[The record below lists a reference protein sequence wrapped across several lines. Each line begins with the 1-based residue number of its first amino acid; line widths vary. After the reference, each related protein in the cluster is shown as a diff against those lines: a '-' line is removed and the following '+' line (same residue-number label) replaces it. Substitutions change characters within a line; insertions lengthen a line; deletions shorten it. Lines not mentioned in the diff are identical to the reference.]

1 MKHCYWSAILA
12 LFVGAFP
19 IFAQVSNGEKPR
31 KVRFDIEIR
40 GMVWGV
46 PRYVPR
52 IINVPV
58 ALRQVPGHKDD
69 FPDGGVIITVP
80 DASINP
86 QRFANVGAAAAP
98 GIIIGERVSL
108 RTGVHW
114 AIPVAQGAQPK
125 NAGNTR
131 EINLEGRTDR
141 GIGTSLVYYSVQ
153 YSASHPG
160 FFGEVEARVSKRYSV
175 LAGYLASYNNLT
187 IERGWDRFNALQQ
200 SDRRHL
206 ASVQMHAPYL
216 GFRIFDVEK
225 KSDWLGLGLF
235 AGLAYTRLTPGP
247 LAATANIE
255 VSKPGIFLGVSIGK
269 AFGLGKKK
277 TN

>member
-1 MKHCYWSAILA
+1 MKHCYWSAIVV
-12 LFVGAFP
+12 LFMGAFP
-19 IFAQVSNGEKPR
+19 VFAQESNTEKPK
-31 KVRFDIEIR
+31 KVRFGVEVR

-52 IINVPV
+52 ITSVPV

-98 GIIIGERVSL
+98 GIIIGERVFL
-108 RTGVHW
+108 RAGVHW
-114 AIPVAQGAQPK
+114 AIPIAQGAQPK

-131 EINLEGRTDR
+131 EINLGGKTDR
-141 GIGTSLVYYSVQ
+141 GVGTSLGYYSAQ
-153 YSASHPG
+153 YTVGHPG
-160 FFGEVEARVSKRYSV
+160 YFGEVEARVSKRYSV
-175 LAGYLASYNNLT
+175 LAGYLASHNNLT

-200 SDRRHL
+200 FDRRHL
-206 ASVQMHAPYL
+206 ASAQMHAPYL
-216 GFRIFDVEK
+216 GVRVFDAEK
-225 KSDWLGLGLF
+225 KSDWLGLALF

-247 LAATANIE
+247 LATTANIE
-255 VSKPGIFLGVSIGK
+255 VSKPGIFLGLSIGK
-269 AFGLGKKK
+269 TFNLGKKK